1 MIALSQVTG
10 ALRYGTQRAR
20 EGYEKYQSKR
30 VDDKPVSTKQA
41 VQELRT
47 GYFQYIHNPIMGS
60 FTGRTVRTKK
70 STTQQQKM
78 DLAILKQTEKNIK
91 LRQKAAKKPISVSYE
106 DHAFGNYEL
115 NFTGQKP
122 GALRS
127 SGFDIN
133 EMFK

>member
-47 GYFQYIHNPIMGS
+47 GYFQYIHNPVMGS

-70 STTQQQKM
+70 PTTQQQKM
-78 DLAILKQTEKNIK
+78 DLAILKQTEKNMLKI
-91 LRQKAAKKPISVSYE
+91 V
-106 DHAFGNYEL
+106 F
-115 NFTGQKP
+115 F
-122 GALRS
+122 
-127 SGFDIN
+127 
-133 EMFK
+133 

>member
-1 MIALSQVTG
+1 MIALNQVTG
-10 ALRYGTQRAR
+10 AIRYGTQKARA
-20 EGYEKYQSKR
+20 GYQAYLGGR
-30 VDDKPVSTKQA
+30 TGDKPVSTKKA
-41 VQELRT
+41 VQEVRT
-47 GYFQYIHNPIMGS
+47 SYFQYVHNPVIGS

-70 STTQQQKM
+70 PTSQQQKM

-91 LRQKAAKKPISVSYE
+91 LRQKASKKPTTVSYE